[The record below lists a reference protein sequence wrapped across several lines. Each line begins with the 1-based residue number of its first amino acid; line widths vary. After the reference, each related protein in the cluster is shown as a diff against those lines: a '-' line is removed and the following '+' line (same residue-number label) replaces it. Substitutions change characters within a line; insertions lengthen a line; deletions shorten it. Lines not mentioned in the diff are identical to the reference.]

1 MRAGR
6 SEQFA
11 PLGSPRDG
19 PPRPVQSQRSA
30 ARRAPTLALAS
41 LSCRPCPLSLSCTA
55 AYPQRGLV
63 QNHAA
68 TLCSV
73 LLARPAS
80 GERIQAC
87 VPSQLWISLRAR
99 LLVYRSD
106 AAAVVLWRPVHAA
119 MQRVTSRSSVRRSC
133 HSHARERAHPCVIG
147 FYMFHLTSP
156 MTLPA
161 ANPPLLKR
169 VDSITRTLVNAARR
183 MAWGNVLTSP
193 CVDDLCMQR
202 AEVSKSA
209 RSHITTLWT

>member
-19 PPRPVQSQRSA
+19 PPRPVQSQRSETSPH
-30 ARRAPTLALAS
+30 ARARLTL
-41 LSCRPCPLSLSCTA
+41 LSAVPPIFMHHARPPIHNEVLFRT
-55 AYPQRGLV
+55 
-63 QNHAA
+63 

-87 VPSQLWISLRAR
+87 LPSQRWISLRAR

-106 AAAVVLWRPVHAA
+106 AAAAAVVQWRPVHAA

-133 HSHARERAHPCVIG
+133 RSHAWERAHPCVIG

-202 AEVSKSA
+202 ADVSKSA